1 MSLKELR
8 NKQKYKNENMNNSA
22 EFDKY
27 SSAQSDR
34 LHNRNSE
41 IIREL
46 EDAKIGEINEN
57 FIIQFC
63 AT

>member
-1 MSLKELR
+1 MIKYSFISPILASSNSLII
-8 NKQKYKNENMNNSA
+8 S

-27 SSAQSDR
+27 GSAQSDR

-46 EDAKIGEINEN
+46 EDAKIGEINEY